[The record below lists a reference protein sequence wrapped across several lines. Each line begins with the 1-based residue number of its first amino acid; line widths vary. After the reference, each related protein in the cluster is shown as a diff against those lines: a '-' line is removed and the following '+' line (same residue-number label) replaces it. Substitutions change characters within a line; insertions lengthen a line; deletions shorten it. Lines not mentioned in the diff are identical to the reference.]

1 MRKKKNSDL
10 SYHKSDI
17 FYIRLRQY
25 DTFSLQFFDRVLK
38 SQEIKA
44 MLMIAC
50 DKIKDI
56 TFFKENM
63 NEEDLLHNAVTS
75 DECRNAIL
83 SIRHQQSGSGK
94 NALPSAFIDC
104 DECLPLSWVAQTLQC
119 RSGHDQ

>member
-50 DKIKDI
+50 DTIKNI
-56 TFFKENM
+56 RASRGA
-63 NEEDLLHNAVTS
+63 HNS
-75 DECRNAIL
+75 FSRRI
-83 SIRHQQSGSGK
+83 
-94 NALPSAFIDC
+94 
-104 DECLPLSWVAQTLQC
+104 
-119 RSGHDQ
+119 